1 MSRGLLPGSVARRL
15 DPAARFGLRVTLF
28 AVAIV
33 LVAVPL
39 LLLWIQVAT
48 EGPLTRVDTELS
60 EDLHGMVL
68 GSPALERSFRAIT
81 LLGDPPVLYAAAFV
95 AAIFFWR
102 RGSRRIAI
110 YLVSTNLVGGV
121 INSTVKTIVAR
132 ARPVFEDP
140 IGQASGYSFPSG
152 HTLAATVGFGSL
164 LLASMPLL
172 PRRLRVPSIVA
183 YLVLVALV
191 ATSRLALAVHYLSD
205 VLAGFVLGVAWLAAA
220 TAAFA
225 IWTTERRPTG
235 AEATDALEEPGG
247 RPPGTPAPDR
257 R

>member
-1 MSRGLLPGSVARRL
+1 MTRGLIPDSVARRL
-15 DPAARFGLRVTLF
+15 DPAARFGLRLTLF

-39 LLLWIQVAT
+39 LLLWLQVAT
-48 EGPLTRVDTELS
+48 EGPLTRVDTEVS
-60 EDLHGMVL
+60 EDLHGAVT
-68 GSPALERSFRAIT
+68 GSPPLERAFRAIT

-102 RGSRRIAI
+102 RGSRRVAI
-110 YLVSTNLVGGV
+110 YLLSTNLLGGV
-121 INSTVKTIVAR
+121 INSTIKSTVGR
-132 ARPVFEDP
+132 ARPAFDDP

-164 LLASMPLL
+164 LLAFMPLL
-172 PRRLRVPSIVA
+172 PRRLRVPAIVA
-183 YLVLVALV
+183 YFALVALV
-191 ATSRLALAVHYLSD
+191 ATSRLGLAVHYLSD
-205 VLAGFVLGVAWLAAA
+205 VLAGFVLGLAWLAAA
-220 TAAFA
+220 TAAFT
-225 IWTTERRPTG
+225 IWTSERRP
-235 AEATDALEEPGG
+235 AEPDDTDALEQPGR

>member
-1 MSRGLLPGSVARRL
+1 MSRSLLPGPVARRL
-15 DPAARFGLRVTLF
+15 DPAARFGLRLTLF

-48 EGPLTRVDTELS
+48 EGPLTRVDAEVS
-60 EDLHGMVL
+60 EDLHRMVL
-68 GSPALERSFRAIT
+68 RSEPVETSFRAIT
-81 LLGDPPVLYAAAFV
+81 LLGEPAMLYAAAFL
-95 AAIFFWR
+95 AALFFWR
-102 RGSRRIAI
+102 RGSRRIPV
-110 YLVSTNLVGGV
+110 YLVSTNLLGGA
-121 INSTVKTIVAR
+121 INSTIKTIVAR
-132 ARPVFEDP
+132 ARPAFDDP
-140 IGQASGYSFPSG
+140 IGHASGYSFPSG
-152 HTLAATVGFGSL
+152 HTVAATVGFGTL

-183 YLVLVALV
+183 YVVLVALV

-225 IWTTERRPTG
+225 IWTTERGPAAREGDGRVRRTG
-235 AEATDALEEPGG
+235 
-247 RPPGTPAPDR
+247 
-257 R
+257 